1 MELNINITI
10 DLSQSV
16 KSLLQ
21 GFNLSSVARV
31 QEPHILL
38 TDEYAK
44 KEVKAPVESAPVKVK
59 EESVTEGPVK
69 EGPVKKEPVKKEPV
83 KKPVKEETTEK
94 PDAEVKQDAPGISDV
109 ELRREIKECRERIMQ
124 GKTDPLLK
132 AQINGKLREKVS
144 QMGFDSSTKLPQD
157 KRQEFVEYCR
167 TLIIENNDE
176 APF

>member
-21 GFNLSSVARV
+21 GFNLSNVACV
-31 QEPHILL
+31 QAPRMLVA
-38 TDEYAK
+38 DECIK
-44 KEVKAPVESAPVKVK
+44 EEVKAPVDSAPVKVK
-59 EESVTEGPVK
+59 EA
-69 EGPVKKEPVKKEPV
+69 
-83 KKPVKEETTEK
+83 PVKEETVKAPAKETATEK

-109 ELRREIKECRERIMQ
+109 ELRREIKECRERILQ

-157 KRQEFVEYCR
+157 KRQEFVDYCR

>member
-21 GFNLSSVARV
+21 GFNLGSVARV
-31 QEPHILL
+31 QAPLMLVDDKHTKE
-38 TDEYAK
+38 
-44 KEVKAPVESAPVKVK
+44 EVKAPVNNAPAETKEKPVK
-59 EESVTEGPVK
+59 EESVK
-69 EGPVKKEPVKKEPV
+69 ETAP
-83 KKPVKEETTEK
+83 EK
-94 PDAEVKQDAPGISDV
+94 PDAEAKPDAPGISDV

-132 AQINGKLREKVS
+132 AQINSKLREKVS

-157 KRQEFVEYCR
+157 KRQEFVDYCR
-167 TLIIENNDE
+167 TLTIENNDE

>member
-16 KSLLQ
+16 ESLLQ
-21 GFNLSSVARV
+21 GFNLSNVACV
-31 QEPHILL
+31 QAPRMLVA
-38 TDEYAK
+38 DECIK
-44 KEVKAPVESAPVKVK
+44 EEVKAPVDSVPVKVK
-59 EESVTEGPVK
+59 EE
-69 EGPVKKEPVKKEPV
+69 
-83 KKPVKEETTEK
+83 PVKEEPVKETATEK
-94 PDAEVKQDAPGISDV
+94 PDAEAKPDAPGISDV
-109 ELRREIKECRERIMQ
+109 ELRREIKECRERILQ

-157 KRQEFVEYCR
+157 KRQEFVDYCR
-167 TLIIENNDE
+167 TLTIENNDE

>member
-21 GFNLSSVARV
+21 GFNLSNVACV
-31 QEPHILL
+31 QAPRMLVA
-38 TDEYAK
+38 DECIK
-44 KEVKAPVESAPVKVK
+44 EEVKVPVDSAPLKVKEEPVK
-59 EESVTEGPVK
+59 EESVK
-69 EGPVKKEPVKKEPV
+69 ETAP
-83 KKPVKEETTEK
+83 EK
-94 PDAEVKQDAPGISDV
+94 PDAEAKPDAPGISDV

-157 KRQEFVEYCR
+157 KRQEFVDYCR

>member
-21 GFNLSSVARV
+21 GFNLSNVACV
-31 QEPHILL
+31 QAPRMLVA
-38 TDEYAK
+38 DECIK
-44 KEVKAPVESAPVKVK
+44 EEVKAPVDSAPVKVK
-59 EESVTEGPVK
+59 EE
-69 EGPVKKEPVKKEPV
+69 
-83 KKPVKEETTEK
+83 PVKEEPVKETAPEK
-94 PDAEVKQDAPGISDV
+94 PDAEAKPDAPGISDV

-132 AQINGKLREKVS
+132 AQINSKLREKVS
-144 QMGFDSSTKLPQD
+144 QIGFDSSTKLPQD
-157 KRQEFVEYCR
+157 KRQEFVDYCR
-167 TLIIENNDE
+167 TLTIENNDE

>member
-21 GFNLSSVARV
+21 GFNLSNVACV
-31 QEPHILL
+31 QAPRMLAA
-38 TDEYAK
+38 DECIK
-44 KEVKAPVESAPVKVK
+44 EEVKAPVDSAPVKVK
-59 EESVTEGPVK
+59 EE
-69 EGPVKKEPVKKEPV
+69 
-83 KKPVKEETTEK
+83 PVKEEPVKEEPVKEEPVKETATEK

-109 ELRREIKECRERIMQ
+109 ELRREIKECRERILQ

-157 KRQEFVEYCR
+157 KRQEFVDYCR
-167 TLIIENNDE
+167 TLTIENNDE

>member
-21 GFNLSSVARV
+21 GFNLGSVARV
-31 QEPHILL
+31 QAPLMLVDDKHN
-38 TDEYAK
+38 K
-44 KEVKAPVESAPVKVK
+44 KEVKAPVNNAPAETK
-59 EESVTEGPVK
+59 EEPVK
-69 EGPVKKEPVKKEPV
+69 EAVAEEPVKEKT
-83 KKPVKEETTEK
+83 VKEKTVKEVTPEK
-94 PDAEVKQDAPGISDV
+94 PDAEVKPDAPGISDV

-157 KRQEFVEYCR
+157 KRQEFVDYCR

>member
-21 GFNLSSVARV
+21 GFNLSNVACV
-31 QEPHILL
+31 QAPRMLVA
-38 TDEYAK
+38 DECIK
-44 KEVKAPVESAPVKVK
+44 EEVKAPVDSAPVKVK
-59 EESVTEGPVK
+59 EE
-69 EGPVKKEPVKKEPV
+69 
-83 KKPVKEETTEK
+83 PVKEEPVKEEPVKETATEK
-94 PDAEVKQDAPGISDV
+94 PDAEVKQDVPGISDV
-109 ELRREIKECRERIMQ
+109 ELRREIKECRERILQ

-157 KRQEFVEYCR
+157 KRQEFVDYCR
-167 TLIIENNDE
+167 TLTIENNDE

>member
-21 GFNLSSVARV
+21 GFNLSNVACV
-31 QEPHILL
+31 QAPRMLVADGCIKEEP
-38 TDEYAK
+38 
-44 KEVKAPVESAPVKVK
+44 VKAPVK
-59 EESVTEGPVK
+59 EAA
-69 EGPVKKEPVKKEPV
+69 
-83 KKPVKEETTEK
+83 TEK
-94 PDAEVKQDAPGISDV
+94 PDAEAKPDAPGISDV

-132 AQINGKLREKVS
+132 AQINSKLREKVS

-157 KRQEFVEYCR
+157 KRQEFVDYCR
-167 TLIIENNDE
+167 TLTIENNDE

>member
-21 GFNLSSVARV
+21 GFNLGSVARV
-31 QEPHILL
+31 QAPLMLVDDKHSKE
-38 TDEYAK
+38 
-44 KEVKAPVESAPVKVK
+44 EVKALVNNAPAETKEEPVKEAVAEEPVK
-59 EESVTEGPVK
+59 EESVK
-69 EGPVKKEPVKKEPV
+69 ETAP
-83 KKPVKEETTEK
+83 EK
-94 PDAEVKQDAPGISDV
+94 PDAKAKPDAPGISDV

-132 AQINGKLREKVS
+132 AQINSKLREKVS

-157 KRQEFVEYCR
+157 KRQEFIDYCR
-167 TLIIENNDE
+167 TLTIENNDE

>member
-21 GFNLSSVARV
+21 GFNLGSVARV
-31 QEPHILL
+31 QAPLMLVDDKHTKE
-38 TDEYAK
+38 
-44 KEVKAPVESAPVKVK
+44 EVKAPVNDAPAETKEEPVKETATEKPVK
-59 EESVTEGPVK
+59 EESVK
-69 EGPVKKEPVKKEPV
+69 ETAP
-83 KKPVKEETTEK
+83 EK
-94 PDAEVKQDAPGISDV
+94 SDAEAKPDAPGISDV

-132 AQINGKLREKVS
+132 AQINSKLREKVS

-157 KRQEFVEYCR
+157 KRQEFVDYCR
-167 TLIIENNDE
+167 TLTIENNDE

>member
-21 GFNLSSVARV
+21 GFNLGSVARV
-31 QEPHILL
+31 QAPLMLVDDKHSKE
-38 TDEYAK
+38 
-44 KEVKAPVESAPVKVK
+44 EVKALVNNAPAETKEEPVKEAVAEKPAK
-59 EESVTEGPVK
+59 EESVK
-69 EGPVKKEPVKKEPV
+69 ETAP
-83 KKPVKEETTEK
+83 EK
-94 PDAEVKQDAPGISDV
+94 PDAKAKPDAPGISDV

-132 AQINGKLREKVS
+132 AQINSKLREKVS

-157 KRQEFVEYCR
+157 KRQEFIDYCR
-167 TLIIENNDE
+167 TLTIENNDE

>member
-21 GFNLSSVARV
+21 GFNLGSVARV
-31 QEPHILL
+31 QAPLMLVDDKHTKE
-38 TDEYAK
+38 
-44 KEVKAPVESAPVKVK
+44 EVKAPVNNAPAETK
-59 EESVTEGPVK
+59 EEPVK
-69 EGPVKKEPVKKEPV
+69 EAVAE
-83 KKPVKEETTEK
+83 KPVKEAAPEK
-94 PDAEVKQDAPGISDV
+94 SDAEAKPDAPGISDV

-132 AQINGKLREKVS
+132 AQINSKLREKVS

-157 KRQEFVEYCR
+157 KRQEFVDYCR
-167 TLIIENNDE
+167 TLTIENNDE

>member
-21 GFNLSSVARV
+21 GFNLSNVACV
-31 QEPHILL
+31 QAPRMLVA
-38 TDEYAK
+38 DECIK
-44 KEVKAPVESAPVKVK
+44 EEVKAPVDSAPVKVK
-59 EESVTEGPVK
+59 
-69 EGPVKKEPVKKEPV
+69 KEPVKEE
-83 KKPVKEETTEK
+83 PVKEEPVKETATEK

-109 ELRREIKECRERIMQ
+109 ELRREIKECRERILQ

-157 KRQEFVEYCR
+157 KRQEFVDYCR
-167 TLIIENNDE
+167 TLTIENNDE
-176 APF
+176 VPF

>member
-21 GFNLSSVARV
+21 GFNLGSVARV
-31 QEPHILL
+31 QEPLMLVDDKHN
-38 TDEYAK
+38 K
-44 KEVKAPVESAPVKVK
+44 KEVKAPVNNAPAETKEEPVKKAVAEKPVK
-59 EESVTEGPVK
+59 EESVK
-69 EGPVKKEPVKKEPV
+69 ETAP
-83 KKPVKEETTEK
+83 EK
-94 PDAEVKQDAPGISDV
+94 PDAEAKPDAPGISDV
-109 ELRREIKECRERIMQ
+109 ELRRKIKECRERIMQ

-132 AQINGKLREKVS
+132 AQINSKLREKVS

-157 KRQEFVEYCR
+157 KRQEFVDYCR
-167 TLIIENNDE
+167 TLTIENNDE

>member
-21 GFNLSSVARV
+21 GFNLGSVARV
-31 QEPHILL
+31 QAPLMLVDDKHTKE
-38 TDEYAK
+38 
-44 KEVKAPVESAPVKVK
+44 EVKAPVNNAPAETKEEPVKEAVAEKPVK
-59 EESVTEGPVK
+59 EESVK
-69 EGPVKKEPVKKEPV
+69 ETAP
-83 KKPVKEETTEK
+83 EK
-94 PDAEVKQDAPGISDV
+94 PDAEAKSDAPGISDV

-132 AQINGKLREKVS
+132 AQINSKLREKVS
-144 QMGFDSSTKLPQD
+144 QFGFDSSTKLPQD
-157 KRQEFVEYCR
+157 KRQEFVDYCR
-167 TLIIENNDE
+167 TLTIENNDE

>member
-21 GFNLSSVARV
+21 GFNLSNAACV
-31 QEPHILL
+31 QAPRML
-38 TDEYAK
+38 AK
-44 KEVKAPVESAPVKVK
+44 EEVKAPVDSAPVKVK
-59 EESVTEGPVK
+59 EEPVR
-69 EGPVKKEPVKKEPV
+69 EE
-83 KKPVKEETTEK
+83 PVKEEPVKAPAKEENTEK
-94 PDAEVKQDAPGISDV
+94 PDAEAKPDNPGISDV

-132 AQINGKLREKVS
+132 ARINGKLREKVS
-144 QMGFDSSTKLPQD
+144 QMGFDSSTKLPKD
-157 KRQEFVEYCR
+157 KRQEFVDYCR
-167 TLIIENNDE
+167 TLTIENNDE

>member
-21 GFNLSSVARV
+21 GFNLSNVACV
-31 QEPHILL
+31 QAPRMLVA
-38 TDEYAK
+38 DECIK
-44 KEVKAPVESAPVKVK
+44 EEVKATVDSAPVKVK
-59 EESVTEGPVK
+59 EE
-69 EGPVKKEPVKKEPV
+69 
-83 KKPVKEETTEK
+83 PVKEEPVKETATEK

-109 ELRREIKECRERIMQ
+109 ELRREIKGCRERILQ

-157 KRQEFVEYCR
+157 KRQEFVDYCR
-167 TLIIENNDE
+167 TLTIENNDE

>member
-21 GFNLSSVARV
+21 GFNLSNVACV
-31 QEPHILL
+31 QAPRMLVA
-38 TDEYAK
+38 DECIK
-44 KEVKAPVESAPVKVK
+44 EEVKAPVGSAPVKVK
-59 EESVTEGPVK
+59 EEPVNEEPVNEESVK
-69 EGPVKKEPVKKEPV
+69 E
-83 KKPVKEETTEK
+83 TAAEK

-132 AQINGKLREKVS
+132 AQINSKLREKVS

-157 KRQEFVEYCR
+157 KRQEFVDYCR
-167 TLIIENNDE
+167 TLTIENNDE

>member
-21 GFNLSSVARV
+21 GFNLGSVARV
-31 QEPHILL
+31 QAPLMLVDDKHNKE
-38 TDEYAK
+38 
-44 KEVKAPVESAPVKVK
+44 EVKAPVNNAPAETK
-59 EESVTEGPVK
+59 EEPVK
-69 EGPVKKEPVKKEPV
+69 EAVAE
-83 KKPVKEETTEK
+83 KPVKETAPEK
-94 PDAEVKQDAPGISDV
+94 PDAEAKLDAPGISDV

-132 AQINGKLREKVS
+132 AQINSKLREKVS

-157 KRQEFVEYCR
+157 KRQEFVDYCR
-167 TLIIENNDE
+167 TLTIENSDE

>member
-21 GFNLSSVARV
+21 GFNLSNVACV
-31 QEPHILL
+31 QAPRMLVA
-38 TDEYAK
+38 DECIK
-44 KEVKAPVESAPVKVK
+44 EEVKAPVDSAPVKVK
-59 EESVTEGPVK
+59 EEPVNEGPVK
-69 EGPVKKEPVKKEPV
+69 E
-83 KKPVKEETTEK
+83 KPVKEEPVKETAAEK

-109 ELRREIKECRERIMQ
+109 ELRREIKECRERILQ

-157 KRQEFVEYCR
+157 KRQEFIDYCR
-167 TLIIENNDE
+167 TLTIENNDE

>member
-21 GFNLSSVARV
+21 GFNLSNVACV
-31 QEPHILL
+31 QAPRMLVA
-38 TDEYAK
+38 DECIK
-44 KEVKAPVESAPVKVK
+44 EEVKAPVDSAPVKVK
-59 EESVTEGPVK
+59 EE
-69 EGPVKKEPVKKEPV
+69 
-83 KKPVKEETTEK
+83 PVKEEPIKETATEK

-109 ELRREIKECRERIMQ
+109 ELRREIKECRERILQ

-157 KRQEFVEYCR
+157 KRQEFVDYCR
-167 TLIIENNDE
+167 TLTIENNDE

>member
-21 GFNLSSVARV
+21 GFNLSNVACV
-31 QEPHILL
+31 QAPRMLVA
-38 TDEYAK
+38 DECIK
-44 KEVKAPVESAPVKVK
+44 EEVKAPVDSAPVKVK
-59 EESVTEGPVK
+59 KEPVKEEPVKEKSVK
-69 EGPVKKEPVKKEPV
+69 EGPVK
-83 KKPVKEETTEK
+83 ETATEK
-94 PDAEVKQDAPGISDV
+94 PDAEVKQDTPGISDV
-109 ELRREIKECRERIMQ
+109 ELRREIKECRERILQ

-132 AQINGKLREKVS
+132 AQINSKLREKVS

-157 KRQEFVEYCR
+157 KRQEFVDYCR
-167 TLIIENNDE
+167 TLTIENNDE

>member
-21 GFNLSSVARV
+21 GFNLSNVACV
-31 QEPHILL
+31 QAPRMLVA
-38 TDEYAK
+38 DECIK
-44 KEVKAPVESAPVKVK
+44 EEVKAPVNNAPA
-59 EESVTEGPVK
+59 
-69 EGPVKKEPVKKEPV
+69 
-83 KKPVKEETTEK
+83 ETKEK
-94 PDAEVKQDAPGISDV
+94 PDAEAKQDNPGISDV

-132 AQINGKLREKVS
+132 AQINSKLREKVS

-157 KRQEFVEYCR
+157 KRQEFVDYCR
-167 TLIIENNDE
+167 TLTIENNDE

>member
-21 GFNLSSVARV
+21 GFNLSNVACV
-31 QEPHILL
+31 QAPRMLVA
-38 TDEYAK
+38 DECIK
-44 KEVKAPVESAPVKVK
+44 EEVKAPVESAPVKVK
-59 EESVTEGPVK
+59 EE
-69 EGPVKKEPVKKEPV
+69 
-83 KKPVKEETTEK
+83 PVKEEPIKETATEK

-109 ELRREIKECRERIMQ
+109 ELRREIKECRERILQ

-157 KRQEFVEYCR
+157 KRQEFVDYCR
-167 TLIIENNDE
+167 TLTIENNDE

>member
-21 GFNLSSVARV
+21 GFNLSNVACV
-31 QEPHILL
+31 QAPRMLVA
-38 TDEYAK
+38 DECIK
-44 KEVKAPVESAPVKVK
+44 EEVKAPVDSAPVKVK
-59 EESVTEGPVK
+59 EEPVK
-69 EGPVKKEPVKKEPV
+69 E
-83 KKPVKEETTEK
+83 KPVKEAAPEK
-94 PDAEVKQDAPGISDV
+94 SDAEAKPDAPGISDV

-132 AQINGKLREKVS
+132 AQINSKLREKVS

-157 KRQEFVEYCR
+157 KRQEFVDYCR
-167 TLIIENNDE
+167 TLTIENNDE

>member
-21 GFNLSSVARV
+21 GFNLSNVACV
-31 QEPHILL
+31 QAPRMLVA
-38 TDEYAK
+38 DECIK
-44 KEVKAPVESAPVKVK
+44 EEVKAPVDSAPVKVK
-59 EESVTEGPVK
+59 EE
-69 EGPVKKEPVKKEPV
+69 
-83 KKPVKEETTEK
+83 PVKEEPVKETATEK

-109 ELRREIKECRERIMQ
+109 ELRREIKECRERILQ

-157 KRQEFVEYCR
+157 KRQEFVDYCR

>member
-21 GFNLSSVARV
+21 GFNLSNVACV
-31 QEPHILL
+31 QAPRMLVA
-38 TDEYAK
+38 DECIK
-44 KEVKAPVESAPVKVK
+44 EEVKAPVDSAPVKVK
-59 EESVTEGPVK
+59 EE
-69 EGPVKKEPVKKEPV
+69 
-83 KKPVKEETTEK
+83 PVKEEPVKERPVKETATEK
-94 PDAEVKQDAPGISDV
+94 PDAEVKQDATGISDV
-109 ELRREIKECRERIMQ
+109 ELRREIKECRERILQ

-157 KRQEFVEYCR
+157 KRQEFVDYCR
-167 TLIIENNDE
+167 TLTIENNDE

>member
-21 GFNLSSVARV
+21 GFNLSNVACV
-31 QEPHILL
+31 QAPRMLVA
-38 TDEYAK
+38 DECIK
-44 KEVKAPVESAPVKVK
+44 EEVKAPVDPAPVKVK
-59 EESVTEGPVK
+59 EESVKEEPVKAPVK
-69 EGPVKKEPVKKEPV
+69 EEPV
-83 KKPVKEETTEK
+83 KKPAKEETAEK
-94 PDAEVKQDAPGISDV
+94 PDAEAKPDNPGISDV
-109 ELRREIKECRERIMQ
+109 ELRREIKECRERILQ

-157 KRQEFVEYCR
+157 KRQEFVDYCR
-167 TLIIENNDE
+167 TLTIENNNE

>member
-21 GFNLSSVARV
+21 GFNLSNVACV
-31 QEPHILL
+31 QAPRMLVA
-38 TDEYAK
+38 DECIK
-44 KEVKAPVESAPVKVK
+44 EEVKAPVDSAPVKVK
-59 EESVTEGPVK
+59 EE
-69 EGPVKKEPVKKEPV
+69 
-83 KKPVKEETTEK
+83 PVKEEPIKETATEK

-109 ELRREIKECRERIMQ
+109 ELRREIKECRERILQ

-157 KRQEFVEYCR
+157 KRQEFVDYCR

>member
-21 GFNLSSVARV
+21 GFNLSNVACV
-31 QEPHILL
+31 QAPRMLVA
-38 TDEYAK
+38 DECI
-44 KEVKAPVESAPVKVK
+44 KEKVKAPVDSAPVKVK
-59 EESVTEGPVK
+59 EE
-69 EGPVKKEPVKKEPV
+69 
-83 KKPVKEETTEK
+83 PVKEESVKETAPEK
-94 PDAEVKQDAPGISDV
+94 PDAEAKPDAPGISDV

-132 AQINGKLREKVS
+132 AQINSKLREKVS

-157 KRQEFVEYCR
+157 KRQEFVDYCR
-167 TLIIENNDE
+167 TLTIENNDE

>member
-21 GFNLSSVARV
+21 GFNLGSVARV
-31 QEPHILL
+31 QAPLMLVDDKHNKE
-38 TDEYAK
+38 
-44 KEVKAPVESAPVKVK
+44 EVKAPVNNAPAETK
-59 EESVTEGPVK
+59 EEPVK
-69 EGPVKKEPVKKEPV
+69 EAVAEEPVKEKS
-83 KKPVKEETTEK
+83 VKEAAPEK
-94 PDAEVKQDAPGISDV
+94 SDAEAKPDAPGISDV

-132 AQINGKLREKVS
+132 AQINSKLREKVS

-157 KRQEFVEYCR
+157 KRQEFVDYCR
-167 TLIIENNDE
+167 TLTIENNDD

>member
-21 GFNLSSVARV
+21 GFNLSNVACV
-31 QEPHILL
+31 QAPRMLVA
-38 TDEYAK
+38 DECIK
-44 KEVKAPVESAPVKVK
+44 EEVKAPVDSAPVKVK
-59 EESVTEGPVK
+59 E
-69 EGPVKKEPVKKEPV
+69 
-83 KKPVKEETTEK
+83 KPVKEESVKETAPEK
-94 PDAEVKQDAPGISDV
+94 PDAEAKPDAPGISDV

-132 AQINGKLREKVS
+132 AQINSKLREKVS
-144 QMGFDSSTKLPQD
+144 QIGFDSSTKLPQD
-157 KRQEFVEYCR
+157 KRQEFVDYCR

>member
-21 GFNLSSVARV
+21 GFNLSNVACV
-31 QEPHILL
+31 QAPRMLVA
-38 TDEYAK
+38 DECIK
-44 KEVKAPVESAPVKVK
+44 EEVKAPVDSAPVKVK
-59 EESVTEGPVK
+59 EE
-69 EGPVKKEPVKKEPV
+69 
-83 KKPVKEETTEK
+83 PVKEEPIKETATEK

-109 ELRREIKECRERIMQ
+109 ELRREIKECRERILQ

-132 AQINGKLREKVS
+132 AQINSKLREKVS

-157 KRQEFVEYCR
+157 KRQEFVDYCR
-167 TLIIENNDE
+167 TLTIENNDE

>member
-21 GFNLSSVARV
+21 GFNLSNVACV
-31 QEPHILL
+31 QAPRMLVA
-38 TDEYAK
+38 DECIK
-44 KEVKAPVESAPVKVK
+44 EEVKAPVDSAPVKVK
-59 EESVTEGPVK
+59 EGPVK
-69 EGPVKKEPVKKEPV
+69 EEPIKE
-83 KKPVKEETTEK
+83 TATEK

-109 ELRREIKECRERIMQ
+109 ELRREIKECRERILQ

-157 KRQEFVEYCR
+157 KRQEFVDYCR

>member
-21 GFNLSSVARV
+21 GFNLGSVARV
-31 QEPHILL
+31 QAPLMLVDDKHTKE
-38 TDEYAK
+38 
-44 KEVKAPVESAPVKVK
+44 EVKAPVNNAPAETK
-59 EESVTEGPVK
+59 EEPVK
-69 EGPVKKEPVKKEPV
+69 EAVAE
-83 KKPVKEETTEK
+83 KPVKEESAKETAPEK
-94 PDAEVKQDAPGISDV
+94 PDAEAKSDAPGISDV

-132 AQINGKLREKVS
+132 AKINSKLREKVS

-157 KRQEFVEYCR
+157 KRQEFVDYCR
-167 TLIIENNDE
+167 TLTIENNDE

>member
-21 GFNLSSVARV
+21 GFNLGSVARV
-31 QEPHILL
+31 QAPLMLVDDKHTKE
-38 TDEYAK
+38 
-44 KEVKAPVESAPVKVK
+44 EVKAPVDSAPVKVK
-59 EESVTEGPVK
+59 EE
-69 EGPVKKEPVKKEPV
+69 
-83 KKPVKEETTEK
+83 PVKEEPVKEEPVKETATEK

-109 ELRREIKECRERIMQ
+109 ELRREIKECRERILQ

-144 QMGFDSSTKLPQD
+144 QFGFDSSTKLPQD
-157 KRQEFVEYCR
+157 KRQEFVDYCR
-167 TLIIENNDE
+167 TLTIENNDE